1 MPVGLFLHPAGFF
14 SKKAD
19 PFSETGPLCN
29 TLNGNKH
36 FHEKYDRSAMYLIPF
51 FQVLAGHRCL
61 NLCLE
66 RFNFTAGDKAV
77 LFRI

>member
-1 MPVGLFLHPAGFF
+1 MNKLLSFQKDILWDEMAAMGAQPAFYPIQKFSVRARSQDGKHPRQF

-36 FHEKYDRSAMYLIPF
+36 IHEKY
-51 FQVLAGHRCL
+51 
-61 NLCLE
+61 N
-66 RFNFTAGDKAV
+66 
-77 LFRI
+77 